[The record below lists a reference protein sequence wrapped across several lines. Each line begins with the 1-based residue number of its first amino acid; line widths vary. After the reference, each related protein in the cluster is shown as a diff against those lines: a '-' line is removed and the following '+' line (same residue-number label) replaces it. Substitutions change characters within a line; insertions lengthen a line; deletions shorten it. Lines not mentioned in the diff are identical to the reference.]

1 MFDNMKMLGAL
12 GGLMKNREQIAAR
25 IKTRLAGVRVDADAT
40 GGGVKATV
48 TGDLKVAAVE
58 IKADLLT
65 SAASNPQRAQMLQS
79 MVVEAVNNAMA
90 KAQIEIKSAIDEEAK
105 AMGLPAGLTDMGG
118 LGSLF
123 GGR

>member
-25 IKTRLAGVRVDADAT
+25 IKTRLGSVRVDAEAT
-40 GGGVKATV
+40 GGSVRATV
-48 TGDLKVAAVE
+48 SGDLKVVSIE
-58 IKADLLT
+58 IKPELIA
-65 SAASNPQRAQMLQS
+65 SAAGNAQRTQMLHS
-79 MVVEAVNNAMA
+79 MIAEAVNNAMA
-90 KAQIEIKSAIDEEAK
+90 SAQLEIKSAIDEEAK